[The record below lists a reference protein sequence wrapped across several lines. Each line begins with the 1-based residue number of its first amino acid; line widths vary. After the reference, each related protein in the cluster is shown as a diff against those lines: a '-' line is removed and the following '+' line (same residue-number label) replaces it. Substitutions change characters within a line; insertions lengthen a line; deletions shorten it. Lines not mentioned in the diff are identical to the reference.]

1 MYTAKTAGGRSLVRL
16 ELSVWLKGR
25 AFELREDHA
34 IFGLWSFWYCALRD

>member
-1 MYTAKTAGGRSLVRL
+1 LIRL

-34 IFGLWSFWYCALRD
+34 IFGLVVLVLRPARLTKETRNL